1 MMRLSEVK
9 CHQIH
14 STVKAA
20 TDLALVTQQL
30 FLMHVFDVYLQEA
43 FVIQELSTMR
53 TFHIFSHFAFVQRQ
67 MMVQFLLCEKF
78 LLFTSRT
85 LEHLISMFEHVL
97 SKQMLAGEEIRT
109 MLTKVAVL

>member
-1 MMRLSEVK
+1 MMGLSQVK

-14 STVKAA
+14 SAVKAA
-20 TDLALVTQQL
+20 TDLALVTQQF
-30 FLMHVFDVYLQEA
+30 FLVHVFDVYLQEA

-53 TFHIFSHFAFVQRQ
+53 TFHIFSYFAFVQRQ